1 MVVVSQFTNR
11 TKAMKWTIVEYQTAR
26 DESPVSAF
34 IKNQQP
40 QAIAKIIHLVDL
52 LEIYGN
58 NLSMP
63 HSKRLEPEL
72 CELRVRGKEEIRIIY
87 GFVGK
92 TIYLLSGFKKQKQ
105 KTPKKEIE
113 TAKQRLLSLT

>member
-1 MVVVSQFTNR
+1 
-11 TKAMKWTIVEYQTAR
+11 MKWTIVEYQTAR
-26 DESPVSAF
+26 GESPVSEF

-40 QAIAKIIHLVDL
+40 QAIAKIIHIVDL

-113 TAKQRLLSLT
+113 TAMKRLLSLT